1 MAGPSRW
8 SALHLIL
15 RRPRSGRLE
24 GWATD
29 SADHASCCPAARAVA
44 HPSRRSLRSLLR
56 VRSARN
62 AIIAIA
68 LVAIGAPSTAS
79 PAAARDLTVTAWGGS
94 SQAAQKKIYY
104 EAFMAKSGVKLLEDS
119 WSGGIGI
126 LRTKVQGG
134 NANWD
139 VVQVEADEAVLG
151 CDEGLFEKL
160 DWTMLGGK
168 DAFIKGAATDCA
180 VGSVVWTT
188 GLVYDGNRFKDG
200 PQTWADFWDV
210 SKFPGKRT
218 MRKGAKY
225 TLESALMADGVAPSD
240 VYKVLR
246 TPAGVD
252 RAFKKLDELKPH
264 IVWWTAGS
272 QPPQLLASG
281 EVVMGDAYFSRVLAA
296 NKADGRNF
304 KVVWPASV
312 YAIDFW
318 VILKGSPNKAQAM
331 QLVTFMTRPEN
342 QKQFP
347 PLALQ
352 GITSIEA
359 GKQIDAAVVPSI
371 PTSPDN
377 LRVALPLD
385 VEFWVDNTDQLNQRF
400 NAWASK

>member
-1 MAGPSRW
+1 MHTSKRVGIAMVVSLC
-8 SALHLIL
+8 ALAMT
-15 RRPRSGRLE
+15 G
-24 GWATD
+24 
-29 SADHASCCPAARAVA
+29 V
-44 HPSRRSLRSLLR
+44 
-56 VRSARN
+56 
-62 AIIAIA
+62 
-68 LVAIGAPSTAS
+68 
-79 PAAARDLTVTAWGGS
+79 AAARELTVTAWGGS

-104 EAFMAKSGVKLLEDS
+104 EAFMSKSGVKLLEDS

-160 DWTMLGGK
+160 DWKMLGGK
-168 DAFIKGAATDCA
+168 EAFIKGAATDCA

-210 SKFPGKRT
+210 AKFPGKRT

-225 TLESALMADGVAPSD
+225 TLEAALMADGVAPAD

-252 RAFKKLDELKPH
+252 RAFKKLDALKPH

-318 VILKGSPNKAQAM
+318 VILKGSPNKEQAM

-359 GKQIDAAVVPSI
+359 GKQIDVAVVPSI